1 VTTVPIVARPSGPT
15 ADSSPA
21 SVGRVT
27 VAPAL
32 QPGALLPSGEAPTI
46 APVPAPHRALAL
58 DALAIVRTLRDRP
71 RDAGPWGE
79 PAFAWE
85 VDRIRRQLAPIATRR
100 ALASSYAR
108 EAFRNLTAAGI
119 VGRRTGPTTG
129 RLDDPAAIGPVRL
142 AYTMRW
148 LELGDGAP
156 RPGWSGFLADG
167 A

>member
-1 VTTVPIVARPSGPT
+1 MTVPIVTRPPGLSADPPSVSDSCVT
-15 ADSSPA
+15 A
-21 SVGRVT
+21 
-27 VAPAL
+27 APAL
-32 QPGALLPSGEAPTI
+32 QPGALLPSGEAQTI

-58 DALAIVRTLRDRP
+58 DALAIVRTLRDHP

-79 PAFAWE
+79 PALAWE

-108 EAFRNLTAAGI
+108 EAFRNLTGSGIAGLSA
-119 VGRRTGPTTG
+119 GPSAG
-129 RLDDPAAIGPVRL
+129 RLRDPGVIGPVRL
-142 AYTMRW
+142 AYTVRW

-156 RPGWSGFLADG
+156 RPGWSGFVTDG

>member
-1 VTTVPIVARPSGPT
+1 MTTVPIVVRPSRLT
-15 ADSSPA
+15 ADPA
-21 SVGRVT
+21 SAAGGCET

-32 QPGALLPSGEAPTI
+32 QPGALLPSGEAQTI

-100 ALASSYAR
+100 GLASSYAR
-108 EAFRNLTAAGI
+108 EAFRNLTGSAIKGLAAG
-119 VGRRTGPTTG
+119 GSPERFR
-129 RLDDPAAIGPVRL
+129 DPGAIGPVRL
-142 AYTMRW
+142 AYTVRW

-156 RPGWSGFLADG
+156 RPGWSGFVVDRA
-167 A
+167 

>member
-1 VTTVPIVARPSGPT
+1 MTTVPIVARPYGPT
-15 ADSSPA
+15 ADATPA

-27 VAPAL
+27 IAPA
-32 QPGALLPSGEAPTI
+32 QPPGALLPSGDAQTI

-85 VDRIRRQLAPIATRR
+85 VDRIRRQLAPIASRR

-108 EAFRNLTAAGI
+108 EAFRNSAAAGI
-119 VGRRTGPTTG
+119 AGLTTG
-129 RLDDPAAIGPVRL
+129 QSARRLGDPDAIGAVRF
-142 AYTMRW
+142 AYTVRW

-156 RPGWSGFLADG
+156 RPGWSGFITDG

>member
-1 VTTVPIVARPSGPT
+1 MNATSTSDGG
-15 ADSSPA
+15 A
-21 SVGRVT
+21 SI
-27 VAPAL
+27 APAL
-32 QPGALLPSGEAPTI
+32 QPGALLPSGGVLTI

-108 EAFRNLTAAGI
+108 EAFRNLTAPGIAGPSA
-119 VGRRTGPTTG
+119 GKFR
-129 RLDDPAAIGPVRL
+129 DPGTIGPVRL
-142 AYTMRW
+142 AYTVRW

-156 RPGWSGFLADG
+156 RPGWSGFVTDRA
-167 A
+167 